1 MFRIYRFDTSCY
13 IDNDIFRKHMG
24 LLSAEGRKRIDS
36 YRSEAVRYS
45 NLGASFLLY
54 HAFTE
59 AGLSYNSME
68 EMTYY
73 GRFGKPYSRLPSVYF
88 NASHSGNMAM
98 LIISMDEKGIADVG
112 CDIEKIRPR
121 NERLYKRYSTPEEVD
136 YIESQG
142 TERNT
147 SFIRMWTI
155 KEAFLKTLGTGLT
168 VPLNSF
174 SIKLNDELSISQ
186 TLDEREYILGEL
198 PVMEG
203 YASSWCVALDGTETD
218 PNIIPEIVIAEA

>member
-1 MFRIYRFDTSCY
+1 
-13 IDNDIFRKHMG
+13 
-24 LLSAEGRKRIDS
+24 
-36 YRSEAVRYS
+36 
-45 NLGASFLLY
+45 
-54 HAFTE
+54 
-59 AGLSYNSME
+59 
-68 EMTYY
+68 
-73 GRFGKPYSRLPSVYF
+73 
-88 NASHSGNMAM
+88 
-98 LIISMDEKGIADVG
+98 
-112 CDIEKIRPR
+112 
-121 NERLYKRYSTPEEVD
+121 
-136 YIESQG
+136 
-142 TERNT
+142 
-147 SFIRMWTI
+147 MWTI

>member
-13 IDNDIFRKHMG
+13 IDNDIFRKHME
-24 LLSAEGRKRIDS
+24 LLSAEGRERIDN
-36 YRSEAVRYS
+36 YRSEAARYS
-45 NLGASFLLY
+45 NLGASYLLY
-54 HAFTE
+54 YAFTE
-59 AGLSYNSME
+59 AGLPYNAVE

-98 LIISMDEKGIADVG
+98 LIFSMGENGIADVG

-121 NERLYKRYSTPEEVD
+121 NERLYKRYFTPEEVD
-136 YIESQG
+136 YIENQG

-147 SFIRMWTI
+147 AFIRIWTL
-155 KEAFLKTLGTGLT
+155 KEAFLKTLDTGLT

-174 SIKLNDELSISQ
+174 SIKLSDGLSISQ

-198 PVMEG
+198 PLDECF
-203 YASSWCVALDGTETD
+203 ASSWCVALHGTNTEF
-218 PNIIPEIVIAEA
+218 NSIPELINV

>member
-1 MFRIYRFDTSCY
+1 MFRIYRFDTSYY
-13 IDNDIFRKHMG
+13 IDNDIFRKHME
-24 LLSAEGRKRIDS
+24 LLSEEGRERIDS
-36 YRSEAVRYS
+36 YRSEVARYS
-45 NLGASFLLY
+45 NLGASYLLY

-59 AGLSYNSME
+59 AGLPYNAVE

-73 GRFGKPYSRLPSVYF
+73 GRFGKPYLRLPSVYF

-98 LIISMDEKGIADVG
+98 LIFSMDERGIADVG

-121 NERLYKRYSTPEEVD
+121 NERLYKRYFTPEEVD

-147 SFIRMWTI
+147 AFIRMWTF
-155 KEAFLKTLGTGLT
+155 KEAFLKTLGTGLN

-174 SIKLNDELSISQ
+174 SITVGDKVSVSQ
-186 TLDEREYILGEL
+186 TMDERKYILGEL

-203 YASSWCVALDGTETD
+203 YASSWCVALDGTEKD
-218 PNIIPEIVIAEA
+218 LNIIPEIVIAEA